1 MDKPGTSAPA
11 AAAEGAAERTK
22 VLDRAKSAFAHLFPQ
37 TSVLRRLLGL
47 ARHER
52 PPEVPFDPV
61 AYFALY
67 QDMAVRLAL
76 DGKWRERTVALQR
89 ELYESS
95 FDMAEYVRK
104 ILALVPLA
112 KEKMAGSA
120 EGEGG
125 RNHAVSPENA
135 PASELSGRDA
145 IPASRA

>member
-11 AAAEGAAERTK
+11 AAVEGAAGRTK
-22 VLDRAKSAFAHLFPQ
+22 VLDRAKSAFARLFPQ

-52 PPEVPFDPV
+52 SPEVPFDPV
-61 AYFALY
+61 AYLALY

-104 ILALVPLA
+104 IFALVPLA
-112 KEKMAGSA
+112 KEKMAG
-120 EGEGG
+120 ERGRGG
-125 RNHAVSPENA
+125 RAE
-135 PASELSGRDA
+135 
-145 IPASRA
+145 SRRFARERPCVGTFWA